1 VSRDRF
7 GIVGKVVAR
16 TYHVEE
22 FVAEGGF
29 GVVYKAHHKG
39 FRATVALK
47 CLKIPDTLGPDDH
60 AKFLEQFRAEAE
72 VLFRLSAQIPAI
84 VRPLHVDAF
93 HLADGRMVP
102 FMALEWLEGRTLDA
116 IIARRQEKGRGGLEL
131 EKLVKLLTPVAAALE
146 QAHHFPGPKGMTT
159 VVHRDMKPEN
169 LFVARIGDQD
179 VAKVLDFGIS
189 KVKSAAGQL
198 AGKASQT
205 GSAFMAFSPAYAAPE
220 QWAPRTFGQ
229 TGKWTDVWGL
239 ALTVVEVAK
248 GSEVILGEMAEMM
261 GTILDPN
268 RRPTPR
274 QNGLK
279 VTDAVEAVFER
290 ALALDPR
297 QRTQTVGEFWDSLT
311 SALGIER
318 ETGRVAF
325 RDPGRQQKRVVT
337 AGFESI
343 APAGDPDEAP
353 QPALPPAAGVPQPT
367 VLSAAAPAPA
377 PSPARAPAPGAQPP
391 AARSPQPSAA
401 GPARAP
407 MPSAPLGL
415 SAAGPARAPL
425 PSAPLG
431 LQVGAAPGPRAPMP
445 SAALGRVPMPAR
457 PLPRP
462 SLWKQLSP
470 GLSLAALS
478 LAITGFDRAYIATQ
492 GVALSIGPVRAS
504 WIAAAIMV
512 IAIISAGGV
521 LLRMS
526 AD

>member
-1 VSRDRF
+1 MSGDRF

-16 TYHVEE
+16 TYQVEE

-29 GVVYKAHHKG
+29 GVVYRAHHRG

-47 CLKIPDTLGPDDH
+47 CLKIPDALGKEDH

-131 EKLVKLLTPVAAALE
+131 DKLCKLLTPVAGALE
-146 QAHHFPGPKGMTT
+146 QAHHFQGPHGLTT

-169 LFVARIGDQD
+169 LFVARIGGQD

-205 GSAFMAFSPAYAAPE
+205 GTAFMAFSPAYAAPE
-220 QWAPRTFGQ
+220 QWAPRAFGQ

-248 GSEVILGEMAEMM
+248 GSEVISGDMSEMM
-261 GTILDPN
+261 GTILDPS

-274 QNGLK
+274 QEGLS
-279 VTDAVEAVFER
+279 VTDEVEAVFAR

-297 QRTQTVGEFWDSLT
+297 ERTQTVGEFWDALT
-311 SALGIER
+311 AALGIQQT
-318 ETGRVAF
+318 TGRVSI
-325 RDPGRQQKRVVT
+325 RDSGRQPKRVVT

-343 APAGDPDEAP
+343 APGGTSAPPDAEP
-353 QPALPPAAGVPQPT
+353 IPAAPRVP
-367 VLSAAAPAPA
+367 AA
-377 PSPARAPAPGAQPP
+377 ARAPAAAQSPSPP
-391 AARSPQPSAA
+391 VA
-401 GPARAP
+401 
-407 MPSAPLGL
+407 
-415 SAAGPARAPL
+415 PARAPL

-431 LQVGAAPGPRAPMP
+431 QPAAPAPRPAMP
-445 SAALGRVPMPAR
+445 SAPLGHVPGGAGPGAARPPLPSAPLGRAPLPSVAHGAR
-457 PLPRP
+457 PYAVRP

-478 LAITGFDRAYIATQ
+478 LALTGFDRAYIATN
-492 GVALSIGPVRAS
+492 GVALSLGPVRAS
-504 WIAAAIMV
+504 WVAAAIMV
-512 IAIISAGGV
+512 VAIVSAGGA
-521 LLRMS
+521 LFRMS
-526 AD
+526 AE

>member
-1 VSRDRF
+1 MSGDRF
-7 GIVGKVVAR
+7 GILGKVVAR
-16 TYHVEE
+16 TYQVEE

-29 GVVYKAHHKG
+29 GVVYRAHHKG

-47 CLKIPDTLGPDDH
+47 CLKIPDALSKADH

-116 IIARRQEKGRGGLEL
+116 IVVRRREKGRGGLEL
-131 EKLVKLLTPVAAALE
+131 DKLCQLLTPVAAALE
-146 QAHHFPGPKGMTT
+146 QAHHFMGPTGVMT

-169 LFVARIGDQD
+169 LFVARVGGQD

-189 KVKSAAGQL
+189 KVKTAAGQL
-198 AGKASQT
+198 AGKQSQT
-205 GSAFMAFSPAYAAPE
+205 GTAFVAFSPAYAAPE
-220 QWAPRTFGQ
+220 QWAPNRFGQ

-248 GSEVILGEMAEMM
+248 GSEVIQGEMTEMM
-261 GTILDPN
+261 GAILDPT

-274 QNGLK
+274 AHGIA
-279 VTDAVEAVFER
+279 VSDAVEAVFAR

-297 QRTQTVGEFWDSLT
+297 SRTQTIGEFWDGLT
-311 SALGIER
+311 SALGIDHL
-318 ETGRVAF
+318 TGRVTI
-325 RDPGRQQKRVVT
+325 RDAGRQPKRVVT

-343 APAGDPDEAP
+343 APGGPAEAVADPI
-353 QPALPPAAGVPQPT
+353 PPAP
-367 VLSAAAPAPA
+367 AAPSALATELALGSPASPA
-377 PSPARAPAPGAQPP
+377 PSPASAPARP
-391 AARSPQPSAA
+391 AAG
-401 GPARAP
+401 GPARP
-407 MPSAPLGL
+407 
-415 SAAGPARAPL
+415 PL

-431 LQVGAAPGPRAPMP
+431 QPGLGPGLGHLSPGQGRPPLP

-457 PLPRP
+457 ALHRP

-470 GLSLAALS
+470 GLSLASLS
-478 LAITGFDRAYIATQ
+478 LALTALDRAYIATH
-492 GVALSIGPVRAS
+492 GAALSLGPIRAS
-504 WIAAAIMV
+504 WVAAAVMV
-512 IAIISAGGV
+512 VAIISAGGA